1 MKKIKVIQIGIGH
14 AHATGILDDMLN
26 QPDIFDVMGLALP
39 DDEKE
44 KYIYK
49 FEKYK
54 NLRIMSVDEALNRKD
69 IDAVTVEVYET
80 NLTKYALMAIEHGFD
95 VHMDKPGGI
104 NVNSFKKLT
113 QTAKE
118 KNKILHLGYMYRYN
132 TEIQSLFEKAD
143 NGELGEIYSVE
154 TQMSGYNDADMRQ
167 WLGEFPGGMMF
178 FLGCHLV
185 DIIYRIQGKP
195 DEIIPLSMST
205 GIDGVTA
212 KDYGMAVFKYRNGIS
227 FAKTCASEHGGFIR
241 RQIVVCG
248 SKGTVEIKPTETFNE
263 EEKIF
268 TDSIMYCS
276 DGRGEIKHRSEPV
289 GRYSL
294 MMQGF
299 AAMVRGEKENPYSY
313 EYESELYE
321 ILMKA
326 CGK

>member
-1 MKKIKVIQIGIGH
+1 MNKIKVIQIGIGH

-26 QPDIFDVMGLALP
+26 QPEVFDVVGLALP

-44 KYIYK
+44 KYTSK

-54 NLRIMSVDEALNRKD
+54 NLKLMSVEDALNRTD

-80 NLTKYALMAIEHGFD
+80 NLTKYALTAIEHGFD
-95 VHMDKPGGI
+95 VHMDKPGGTDI
-104 NVNSFKKLT
+104 KLFKRLVN
-113 QTAKE
+113 TAKE
-118 KNKILHLGYMYRYN
+118 KNKILHMGYMYRYN
-132 TEIQSLFEKAD
+132 TEIQALFEKVD

-154 TQMSGYNDADMRQ
+154 AQMSCYNDKEMRE

-195 DEIIPLSMST
+195 DEIIPLNMPT

-212 KDYGMAVFKYRNGIS
+212 EDYGMAVFKYGNGIS
-227 FAKTCASEHGGFIR
+227 FAKSCAAEHGGAAR

-248 SKGTVEIKPTETFNE
+248 SKGTVEIKPTETFNNE
-263 EEKIF
+263 GKIF
-268 TDSIMYCS
+268 SDSVMYRS
-276 DGRGEIKHRSEPV
+276 DCGTKEIHRSEPV

-299 AAMVRGEKENPYSY
+299 AAMVRGEKETPYSY